1 MRRRLAVLVAA
12 TTSVVVIAFLVP
24 LTLLLRSL
32 AEERVLAGS
41 AERATQLLT
50 LAVDSAPQDLE
61 ENVKRYFA
69 ENPQPPGTATALML
83 PIGGAY
89 RPEGG
94 AIGSSVSE
102 VLDDEG
108 VRQAFDTMQSFR
120 RRVEGGMVTYRV
132 SSSDS
137 GGTFVTRDQVTD
149 EILHRGVLRSTLI
162 VGGLGVALLGLA
174 VLAADRLAR
183 RVSGP
188 IQEVANAADAMRE
201 GDLDVRVDERGMPEV
216 VTLAKALNRLAE
228 RVGRLLSAERDAVA
242 DLSHRLR
249 TPVTALRLDTEMISD
264 PDVGERLRDHIT
276 QLERTVDAIVHD
288 ARRPSRTD
296 AVGACDA
303 AKIVRERVTFWSA
316 LAEEQGRPLRTA
328 VPDRPLLAK
337 VAAGDLTDVVD
348 VLLDNVFAHTEDG
361 VPIEVWVVPRA
372 DGAIVLTVEDGGPGL
387 PAGDIVS
394 RGQSGA
400 GSSGLGLDIA
410 RRAAMASGGWLELG
424 QSRLGGALVRV
435 VLGKAD
441 T

>member
-12 TTSVVVIAFLVP
+12 TTSAVVIAFLFP
-24 LTLLLRSL
+24 LSLMLRSL

-41 AERATQLLT
+41 AERANLVLSI
-50 LAVDSAPQDLE
+50 AAASAPDALDD
-61 ENVKRYFA
+61 NLTTYF
-69 ENPQPPGTATALML
+69 EHTEQPPGTITTLYL
-83 PIGGAY
+83 PIGAVYG
-89 RPEGG
+89 RP
-94 AIGSSVSE
+94 
-102 VLDDEG
+102 VLDDPG
-108 VRQAFDTMQSFR
+108 VTQARTTGRSSR
-120 RRVEGGMVTYRV
+120 RSVDGGMVTYRV
-132 SSSDS
+132 ASAQ
-137 GGTFVTRDQVTD
+137 GGVFVARDEVD
-149 EILHRGVLRSTLI
+149 DANLHRGVLRSTLI
-162 VGGLGVALLGLA
+162 VAGLGIVLLGLA
-174 VLAADRLAR
+174 VVSADRLAR
-183 RVSGP
+183 RISEP
-188 IQEVANAADAMRE
+188 LQEVVDAAEAMRE
-201 GDLDVRVDERGMPEV
+201 GSLDLRVTETGMPEV
-216 VTLAKALNRLAE
+216 VTLARALNRLAE
-228 RVGRLLSAERDAVA
+228 RVGRLLAAERNAVA

-264 PDVGERLRDHIT
+264 PDVGERLRTHIT

-288 ARRPSRTD
+288 ARRTSRTD

-303 AKIVRERVTFWSA
+303 AKVVRERVDFWSA

-328 VPDRPLLAK
+328 VPDRPLMAK

-394 RGQSGA
+394 RGSSGA

-435 VLGKAD
+435 VLGAAAE
-441 T
+441 